1 MLANI
6 PKETQGGIFKFHE
19 GIVVSTIDHFAFEKS
34 PQAFDQ
40 VEVRGV
46 RRQKMY
52 LNTASLGCQIGLH
65 QFGTVVACIIRNDV
79 DFPRWL
85 RGFEVFQ

>member
-40 VEVRGV
+40 VEGSGSKAAKNVSEYG
-46 RRQKMY
+46 
-52 LNTASLGCQIGLH
+52 I
-65 QFGTVVACIIRNDV
+65 
-79 DFPRWL
+79 PRLPDRLAPIWNW
-85 RGFEVFQ
+85 